1 MNNKEIAAELKV
13 ALLYQDANDGA
24 VRRIAEELG
33 LNLRTIY
40 DYLDCKIKP
49 SIKFLHAAVKATD
62 GDPAIKRILEPPG
75 WKLVRAEDVLSPTSD
90 WEKELS
96 DIGIASSRL
105 HLAVRKARQDNKIDR
120 TEYSKIRR
128 LIENVGV
135 QLAEVSQLLD
145 KEVD

>member
-49 SIKFLHAAVKATD
+49 SIRFLRAAVKATD
-62 GDPAIKRILEPPG
+62 GDPAIKRILEPEG
-75 WKLVRAEDVLSPTSD
+75 WKLVRAEESLNPSSD

-96 DIGIASSRL
+96 DINIAASKL
-105 HLAVRKARQDNKIDR
+105 HLAVRKARKDKIINLS
-120 TEYSKIRR
+120 EYSKIKRM
-128 LIENVGV
+128 IENVGV
-135 QLAEVSQLLD
+135 QLAEVNQLL
-145 KEVD
+145 EEEIN